1 MASPGYH
8 DIQAG
13 AEIAPRQYQVTRRDL
28 VRYAGASGDFNVIHW
43 NERIAKS
50 VGLPDVI
57 AHGMLT
63 MALAGR
69 FLTEWAGDP
78 AAVTEFGVRFSA
90 PVVVPDDDKGAL
102 VEITGVVT
110 GKLDGNQVTVD
121 VTARSGD
128 TKVLTRAHAVVRLPT
143 VLPRGTT
150 PWNPRRMRLA
160 DYTTVRLGGP
170 ARGFVRAGTEEELIE
185 AVRAADAAGE
195 PVLILGGGSN
205 LVVSDEGFDGTVIQV
220 ATRGVSRD
228 GGPGVLT
235 VAAGEDWDAVVAR
248 SVAEGLAGLEC
259 LSGIP
264 GLAGATPIQNVGA
277 YGQEVSETITRV
289 RVYDRV
295 TGDVL
300 EMPNG
305 LCGFGYR
312 TSRFRGADRFVVLS
326 VTFDLAVQVLS
337 APVRYAEL
345 AAALGVPPGGQA
357 ESAEARAAVIELRQR
372 KGMVIDPADPD
383 TRSVGSFFV
392 NPVLD
397 APALAAVEAA
407 ARARCGPGSRVPR
420 FEVEGSGDGLVKVPA
435 AWLIERAGFGKGYNP
450 GDGARISAKH
460 TLALVNAGSASTAAL
475 LALAREI
482 RDGVRDAFGVSLTPE
497 PVLVG
502 VTL

>member
-1 MASPGYH
+1 
-8 DIQAG
+8 
-13 AEIAPRQYQVTRRDL
+13 V
-28 VRYAGASGDFNVIHW
+28 
-43 NERIAKS
+43 
-50 VGLPDVI
+50 
-57 AHGMLT
+57 
-63 MALAGR
+63 
-69 FLTEWAGDP
+69 
-78 AAVTEFGVRFSA
+78 
-90 PVVVPDDDKGAL
+90 
-102 VEITGVVT
+102 
-110 GKLDGNQVTVD
+110 
-121 VTARSGD
+121 
-128 TKVLTRAHAVVRLPT
+128 
-143 VLPRGTT
+143 
-150 PWNPRRMRLA
+150 RLA

-170 ARGFVRAGTEEELIE
+170 ARSFVRAGTEAELID
-185 AVRAADAAGE
+185 AVRSADAAGE

-205 LVVSDEGFDGTVIQV
+205 LVVSDEGFDGTVVQV

-264 GLAGATPIQNVGA
+264 GLTGATPIQNVGA
-277 YGQEVSETITRV
+277 YGQEVAETITAV

-300 EMPNG
+300 DIPNER
-305 LCGFGYR
+305 CDFGYR
-312 TSRFRGADRFVVLS
+312 TSRFRGAGRFVVLS
-326 VTFDLAVQVLS
+326 VEFRLAVQVLS

-345 AAALGVPPGGQA
+345 AAALGVPVGGQA

-372 KGMVIDPADPD
+372 KGMVIDPADAD
-383 TRSVGSFFV
+383 TRSAGSFFV

-407 ARARCGPGSRVPR
+407 ARARCGPQTRVPH
-420 FEVEGSGDGLVKVPA
+420 FAAGDGLVKVPA
-435 AWLIERAGFGKGYNP
+435 AWLIEHAGFGKGYNP

-460 TLALVNAGSASTAAL
+460 TLALVNAGTASTAAL

-502 VTL
+502 VSL

>member
-1 MASPGYH
+1 
-8 DIQAG
+8 
-13 AEIAPRQYQVTRRDL
+13 V
-28 VRYAGASGDFNVIHW
+28 
-43 NERIAKS
+43 
-50 VGLPDVI
+50 
-57 AHGMLT
+57 
-63 MALAGR
+63 
-69 FLTEWAGDP
+69 
-78 AAVTEFGVRFSA
+78 
-90 PVVVPDDDKGAL
+90 
-102 VEITGVVT
+102 
-110 GKLDGNQVTVD
+110 
-121 VTARSGD
+121 
-128 TKVLTRAHAVVRLPT
+128 
-143 VLPRGTT
+143 
-150 PWNPRRMRLA
+150 RLA
-160 DYTTVRLGGP
+160 DYTTLRLGGP
-170 ARGFVRAGTEEELIE
+170 ARGFVRAGTEDELIE

-220 ATRGVSRD
+220 ATRGVARD

-235 VAAGEDWDAVVAR
+235 VAAGEEWDSVVAR
-248 SVAEGLAGLEC
+248 TVAEGLAGLEC

-277 YGQEVSETITRV
+277 YGQEVSETITGV

-295 TGDVL
+295 RRDVL
-300 EMPNG
+300 DIPNG
-305 LCGFGYR
+305 LCGFAYR

-345 AAALGVPPGGQA
+345 AATLGVPPGGQV

-372 KGMVIDPADPD
+372 KGMVIDPADPE

-407 ARARCGPGSRVPR
+407 ARARCGPETCVPC
-420 FEVEGSGDGLVKVPA
+420 FEVGDGLVKVPA

-460 TLALVNAGSASTAAL
+460 TLALVNAGTASTAAL
-475 LALAREI
+475 LALAIQI
-482 RDGVRDAFGVSLTPE
+482 RDGVRDAFGVSLAPE